1 MLFVF
6 INDLCLII
14 LRQMLKKHVDTCRE
28 EDDSNN
34 ILDNI
39 ASYDSEEDE
48 EDEDDPHL
56 NAEGLWH

>member
-1 MLFVF
+1 
-6 INDLCLII
+6 
-14 LRQMLKKHVDTCRE
+14 MLKKHVDTCRE